1 MAEDI
6 DCYDCKYCEIID
18 EIYGIFQ
25 CNAYHMV
32 TSGGACHDCEKY
44 EEMSQQN

>member
-25 CNAYHMV
+25 CNAYRRV

-44 EEMSQQN
+44 EEKSQQN